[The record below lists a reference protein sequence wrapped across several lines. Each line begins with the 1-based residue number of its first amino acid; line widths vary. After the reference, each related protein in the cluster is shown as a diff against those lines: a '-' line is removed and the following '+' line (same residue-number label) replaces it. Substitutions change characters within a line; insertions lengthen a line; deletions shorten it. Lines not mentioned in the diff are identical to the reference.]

1 MLHCLGETNEMNK
14 VADEML
20 ETSTSNCEKRS
31 VTDDGGAIL
40 TSVCVRACVLR
51 EREKEVK

>member
-1 MLHCLGETNEMNK
+1 MLHCLGEMNEMNK

-51 EREKEVK
+51 ERQKQVK